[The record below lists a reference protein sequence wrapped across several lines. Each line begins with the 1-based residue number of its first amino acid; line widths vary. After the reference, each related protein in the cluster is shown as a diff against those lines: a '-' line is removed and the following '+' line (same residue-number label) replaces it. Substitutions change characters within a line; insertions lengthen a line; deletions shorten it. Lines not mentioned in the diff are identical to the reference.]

1 MEVGEKP
8 ASEATDTAV
17 AVNSGEKTQ
26 PLKLNF
32 AELFGDDHD
41 EPTPEIEVVATEK
54 RRKNREKERKLVND
68 DPHPANSHGG
78 DDFSSMSDI
87 ELRSAIERQTKN
99 LALAGKLPD
108 KGEKLKAKLKCLEE
122 ELQRRELRQKE
133 VANGFEKPMHS
144 ESSSNNGF
152 SDGSMQEAPSS
163 QCSIFATCLLKTL
176 DNPKVEQNTSNQASS
191 AFVREISCLNP
202 CDKSK
207 RKSTVKLP
215 QGKRAKPGPSAK
227 EFYAWKPKDQSPRNG
242 VKNGKQAG
250 RVSSFGSLPLLNEKT
265 ADTNNNEDSQ
275 ALNTNGSIKDKAVV
289 LVDEEAPELIEKKQK
304 ANDLPSTPND
314 GKIYYPSREDPESL
328 EIFRSELKCLEPEEC
343 LTSTIMN
350 FYIRFLQELYCS
362 TDSSQHNFYFFNTYF
377 YSKLQEAVAYQSDK
391 EAFFLKFRRWW
402 KGVNIFQKAYIFLPI
417 NEDNHW
423 SLAIICIPD
432 EECDSGLM
440 ILHLD
445 SLGVHSSSSIF
456 DNIKCLL
463 INEWRILNKDVDLV
477 NIPIPQRIWQRLPR
491 RIENKYIVVPRQTN
505 DYDCG
510 LFVLYYM
517 EQFIREAPKRLTRQL
532 STMFGKHWFKP
543 QEASSLRGK
552 IKKILQEEFNEEPK
566 QDSWTWEPVC
576 LPVNAETTKSID
588 RAEIS

>member
-377 YSKLQEAVAYQSDK
+377 YSKLQEAVAYQLK
-391 EAFFLKFRRWW
+391 EVDAVSMSVEYR
-402 KGVNIFQKAYIFLPI
+402 
-417 NEDNHW
+417 
-423 SLAIICIPD
+423 
-432 EECDSGLM
+432 
-440 ILHLD
+440 
-445 SLGVHSSSSIF
+445 SSKSS
-456 DNIKCLL
+456 CLL